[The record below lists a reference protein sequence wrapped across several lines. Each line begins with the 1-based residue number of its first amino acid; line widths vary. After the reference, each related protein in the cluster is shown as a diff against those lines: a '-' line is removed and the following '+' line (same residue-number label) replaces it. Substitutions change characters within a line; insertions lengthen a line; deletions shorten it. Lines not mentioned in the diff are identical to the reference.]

1 LFPWIR
7 AQLAVW
13 NGLTSGP
20 FDLNLGWRC
29 AVAKRRKAATS
40 RKAASGATSPARGR
54 ARPSGTSPDR
64 IIDAT
69 MELIAGRGW
78 RNLSLADIAA
88 ATGLSLAQLYAVFPS
103 KLAVLDAF
111 ERRVN
116 ERTLAGEVDA
126 GESIRDRLF
135 DLVMR
140 RLDALSPHKA
150 AIRALLRDLPW
161 DPSVALCTG
170 PRFLNAMRWMAESAG
185 VETGGVGGWLRVNGL
200 AAVYLATLRAWLGDD
215 SPDNTRTLAAL
226 DRALKQAEFFVRSIP
241 GFTRPSGAAAA

>member
-1 LFPWIR
+1 M
-7 AQLAVW
+7 A
-13 NGLTSGP
+13 G
-20 FDLNLGWRC
+20 
-29 AVAKRRKAATS
+29 RRKASAS
-40 RKAASGATSPARGR
+40 RKGNRRATPTARTASGDA
-54 ARPSGTSPDR
+54 SPDR

-69 MELIAGRGW
+69 MDLIAGRGW
-78 RNLSLADIAA
+78 RNLSLADIAS

-116 ERTLAGEVDA
+116 EQTLSGEVGAD
-126 GESIRDRLF
+126 ETIRDRLF

-140 RLDALSPHKA
+140 RLDALAPHKA

-215 SPDNTRTLAAL
+215 SPDHTTTLAAL
-226 DRALKQAEFFVRSIP
+226 DRALKQAEFFARSIP
-241 GFTRPSGAAAA
+241 GFTRPSPAAS